1 MYCYSYNNGEYSLH
15 KRIIGNKTMI
25 KEAKGATGVSIYKLN
40 DLDIEYILNGKRTGK
55 LIATLILN

>member
-25 KEAKGATGVSIYKLN
+25 KEANGATNVTIYKCN
-40 DLDIEYILNGKRTGK
+40 ETEIENILDGK
-55 LIATLILN
+55 LVGQYITTLILN